1 MNYKSRNLEKK
12 SPGKKYKDKNR
23 AENSDGN
30 ENQIHLV
37 VSGLKLVISDL
48 LAQYVGSVFLTGG
61 TQSPHI
67 QVRVTFD

>member
-1 MNYKSRNLEKK
+1 MNYKSRNLDKK

-48 LAQYVGSVFLTGG
+48 LAQYVGLVFSQLA
-61 TQSPHI
+61 QK
-67 QVRVTFD
+67 VRVFRLE